1 MSAGA
6 ANSAGLHLRLLA
18 MLYDALIVLAIW
30 VLTVVVLVT
39 ATGNAVA
46 GFWVQLLLLT
56 QAYAFFAFFWTQRGQ
71 TLGML
76 AWRLRVADGSAPISL
91 RQAHLRMVG
100 GILSLACLGLGHIW
114 MLFDRQGRTW
124 PDILSRSNIER
135 ANAKR

>member
-1 MSAGA
+1 MSGRT
-6 ANSAGLHLRLLA
+6 ANSAPLHLRLLA

-39 ATGNAVA
+39 AAGNAVS

-56 QAYAFFAFFWTQRGQ
+56 QAYAFFVFFWTRRGQ

-76 AWRLRVADGSAPISL
+76 AWRLRVAHGDAPISL
-91 RQAHLRMVG
+91 RQAHLRIVG

-114 MLFDRQGRTW
+114 MLFGRRGRTW
-124 PDILSRSNIER
+124 PDMLSRSNIER
-135 ANAKR
+135 TAAKR